1 MAILILVQQISC
13 VTSIE
18 EAVEI
23 NPTAE
28 SDGAYYKVYSKYTRE
43 ANVFDNFEN
52 KYNLTATVLSP
63 EMRSSMAS
71 RYERLYKVQQ
81 GILEEASSK
90 TGFFVSIFSPER
102 GGLDL
107 DDEVLWTIMVK
118 IGETPRRPA
127 LVRRLGEKERW
138 RPFFPEVNQWSKEFL
153 IVFDEPLPDLATDD
167 LVRKNS
173 ISLKIANADA
183 SVSLA
188 W

>member
-1 MAILILVQQISC
+1 MLVLLAGC

-28 SDGAYYKVYSKYTRE
+28 SDGSYYKVYSKYTRD

-52 KYNLTATVLSP
+52 KYTLTATVLSP
-63 EMRSSMAS
+63 EMRSAMAS

-107 DDEVLWTIMVK
+107 DDEVLWTILVK
-118 IGETPRRPA
+118 IGETPRRPS

-153 IVFDEPLPDLATDD
+153 VVFDEPLPDLASEN
-167 LVRKNS
+167 LVHKNS
-173 ISLKIANADA
+173 ISLKFANADA